1 MDELAALERGD
12 IVPPEAAPVGRVVCS
27 AVVARD
33 WAQTLGLRQ
42 GNTRG
47 PASTALVP
55 VVDAWAVA
63 RGMTGPGYRDVGR
76 GLMWAGLVRRMKGE
90 HGQQYLVLHR
100 DDAAKLWRLVRA
112 AWAPGCAPGDPR
124 GRQNLTRRAPR
135 RRRLHPPPDGHTRF
149 HEELA
154 RDRRQRPLV
163 DSVGRVWPSAS
174 VAARALR
181 GNRKAVDNARRAL
194 AIALEGRHPVQAG
207 ALASA
212 IKKGAAWRGRL
223 WRHLTPEE
231 VRAVPVEHLSGHPL
245 PWLVWSLVCPKCG
258 AHPPGS
264 GQAEE

>member
-12 IVPPEAAPVGRVVCS
+12 IVPPEATPAGRVVRS
-27 AVVARD
+27 AEVARD
-33 WAQTLGLRQ
+33 WARALGLRQ

-90 HGQQYLVLHR
+90 HGQQYLVFHR
-100 DDAAKLWRLVRA
+100 DDAAKLWKLVRA
-112 AWAPGCAPGDPR
+112 AWAPGYAPGDLQKPAKR
-124 GRQNLTRRAPR
+124 TP
-135 RRRLHPPPDGHTRF
+135 RRRLHPPPDSPTGF
-149 HEELA
+149 HEELS
-154 RDRRQRPLV
+154 RDRRQRPLA
-163 DSVGRVWPSAS
+163 DSLGRVWPSAS

-194 AIALEGRHPVQAG
+194 AIALEGRHPVDSNG
-207 ALASA
+207 PRDA
-212 IKKGAAWRGRL
+212 IRNGAAWRGCL

-231 VRAVPVEHLSGHPL
+231 VRAVPAEHLSGHPL

-258 AHPPGS
+258 AHPPG
-264 GQAEE
+264 GVQAQE